1 MNKKQRILLIL
12 SIIAYLAVIYSFLTQ
27 NMLVLFISFVV
38 SSTLLIA
45 FCLAGAKGEDAE
57 LDYLE
62 LADTRNSLEILKA
75 EKQEL
80 QDKLD
85 EVNKTKESDDR
96 KIRIAEVEIQN
107 ARNELEKVKEEENKL
122 RSDLEEVKKSRKSGM
137 IDIEN
142 GSLIPATDEVSSQR
156 NINVVT
162 LAKEVIEEFDSFAEK
177 VGVNIRLNSTE
188 PDLEMEADKG
198 HIRIMFRN
206 IIDNSLKYMQT
217 AGTLVITISSID
229 DKIFIVLKDNGEGLA
244 EDETEHVFELNF
256 QGSNRISG
264 NGLGLAQ
271 AKAIVDFY
279 SGDISAR
286 SGNGNGMGIYIEI
299 PRNRENVNE

>member
-12 SIIAYLAVIYSFLTQ
+12 SIIAYLGVLISFLSQ
-27 NMLVLFISFVV
+27 NLLILFISFVI
-38 SSTLLIA
+38 SSSLLVA
-45 FCLAGAKGEDAE
+45 FSLAGSREEESEEDLVE
-57 LDYLE
+57 LTDTKSELE
-62 LADTRNSLEILKA
+62 KIRN
-75 EKQEL
+75 EKFEL
-80 QDKLD
+80 QNKL
-85 EVNKTKESDDR
+85 EEASKSKESDER

-107 ARNELEKVKEEENKL
+107 AREELERVKDEENKL
-122 RSDLEEVKKSRKSGM
+122 RSNLEEVKKSRKAGL
-137 IDIEN
+137 IDIDN
-142 GSLIPATDEVSSQR
+142 ASLIPATDEVSSQR
-156 NINVVT
+156 SINVVS
-162 LAKEVIEEFDSFAEK
+162 LAKEVIDEFDSFAKK
-177 VGVNIRLNSTE
+177 VGVTIRLNSSE
-188 PDLEMEADKG
+188 QNLEMEADKG

-229 DKIFIVLKDNGEGLA
+229 DLIFIVLKDNGEGLS

-279 SGDISAR
+279 GGTVSAR

-299 PRNRENVNE
+299 PKNKENA